1 MYLVLFFSVV
11 YLFLIFMCTHYDNE
25 KQNKEKNIDIYELLA
40 VMWYSGEEF
49 WFCHSSS
56 WTYILVSTYWLCEL
70 MKVTMS
76 LFFHL

>member
-49 WFCHSSS
+49 
-56 WTYILVSTYWLCEL
+56 
-70 MKVTMS
+70 
-76 LFFHL
+76 